1 MIAKAKLINN
11 FVEFLKIRLE
21 KRENSI
27 TNLKFF
33 RRNNSFDKIGH
44 ATV

>member
-21 KRENSI
+21 KKENSI

-33 RRNNSFDKIGH
+33 RRNKSFNKIGH